1 MEWSQ
6 ASDLGPGYRRKAKI
20 WAKQKETG
28 VSPTVCRERMVVSVL
43 DRNVTGQHSFPG
55 TADLKR
61 NFG

>member
-1 MEWSQ
+1 M
-6 ASDLGPGYRRKAKI
+6 GPGYRRKAKI